1 MTKPLPQS
9 SSEDEQ
15 RINWL
20 LRYITV
26 QQLYDKKIVA
36 ALQRAQ
42 YDAGQEADKWQR
54 TNIGDETKRYQ
65 FNLVKNEIR
74 KVIQAMFKDLVP
86 TINAGQQ
93 DAAEAAAEAALAQD
107 AKVLKALFPNTS
119 ERKAWEASYVQSA
132 RHGVGAMITRILH
145 TNIPLSKQVYRTTAF
160 ETGRLDRKINSALA
174 RGSSAKEL
182 AALVRSDISP
192 KAPGGVS
199 YAALRLGRS
208 EINNAFHAMSISNA
222 QDDPW
227 VEEMVWHLS
236 KVHKEDPGDL
246 CEDYALQ
253 SLFPKADVP
262 PKPHPQCMCYVTRKP
277 MQWGEFQLQLE
288 SGSFDAYFEK
298 TYGMPAA

>member
-1 MTKPLPQS
+1 MTSPLQQPS
-9 SSEDEQ
+9 PEDN

-26 QQLYDKKIVA
+26 QQLYDKQIVS

-42 YDAGQEADKWQR
+42 YDAGVEADKWQR
-54 TNIGDETKRYQ
+54 TNIGDRTKRYQ
-65 FNLVKNEIR
+65 FNLVKDEIR
-74 KVIQAMFKDLVP
+74 QVIKAMFKDLVP
-86 TINAGQQ
+86 VINSGQQ
-93 DAAEAAAEAALAQD
+93 DAAEAAAKAALAQD
-107 AKVLKALFPNTS
+107 ASVLKALFPNS
-119 ERKAWEASYVQSA
+119 DERKAWQASYVQSA

-145 TNIPLSKQVYRTTAF
+145 TQIPLSKQVYKTAAF

-182 AALVRSDISP
+182 ADLVRSDINP

-208 EINNAFHAMSISNA
+208 EINNAFHAMSIANA

-227 VEEMVWHLS
+227 VEDMVWHLS

-246 CEDYALQ
+246 CEEYALQ
-253 SLFPKADVP
+253 SLFPKTEVP

-277 MQWGEFQLQLE
+277 MDWNDFTLQLQ
-288 SGSFDAYFEK
+288 SGAFDDYFNK
-298 TYGMPAA
+298 HYGNTAA